1 MSLIGSIF
9 SFECKKLSC
18 CKKITRVNTNDD
30 DYQSIY
36 EQAQASNI
44 LLIPATNIQTL
55 KSLFPETNHVHL
67 FSILVVGKNREYI
80 LVKLNGDLRFNGQE
94 KLVNNKQNDSMPT
107 EIRKVLDGVWDKTIN
122 DAKSLQF
129 LMVYKGI
136 CYLCNS
142 YPFLNESKEVIGAI
156 CFLRNIDLIQN
167 APRLSVDR
175 SNTTVPT
182 S

>member
-1 MSLIGSIF
+1 M
-9 SFECKKLSC
+9 
-18 CKKITRVNTNDD
+18 
-30 DYQSIY
+30 
-36 EQAQASNI
+36 
-44 LLIPATNIQTL
+44 
-55 KSLFPETNHVHL
+55 
-67 FSILVVGKNREYI
+67 
-80 LVKLNGDLRFNGQE
+80 KLNGDLRFNGQE

-136 CYLCNS
+136 CYLCNA

-175 SNTTVPT
+175 SNMMDCPLPLPREHLATLLENKPPFHVEK
-182 S
+182 